1 MEKPSS
7 PIEANFPSHE
17 KMMEVL
23 TTTTNNCT
31 FNQPFYH
38 GQPPDVKWDEG
49 RVNRVWYVGFYLTCE
64 SNTII
69 VVDHLAPYKK
79 SLQFWIRPKLE
90 DVQHVEVE
98 QIIPI
103 DVQGFWIE
111 ASSSEPVKFKI
122 QNWEEVQRSFV
133 RHFTD

>member
-1 MEKPSS
+1 MLMNKDDFQDRPWLYKVNGVKSTDLFTNLASLLSVEKPSS

-38 GQPPDVKWDEG
+38 GQPLAVKWDEG

-79 SLQFWIRPKLE
+79 IC
-90 DVQHVEVE
+90 
-98 QIIPI
+98 
-103 DVQGFWIE
+103 
-111 ASSSEPVKFKI
+111 SSGYALNLKTFSMLK
-122 QNWEEVQRSFV
+122 
-133 RHFTD
+133 